1 MRKADPP
8 GKSDAP
14 PPRSGRRSP
23 FKLSIS
29 VNAKARDVAAGR
41 GFALLSVAS
50 RWRDIAGEALSNHTQ
65 PLSIA
70 QGKAGGILTLKADG
84 GAALLI
90 QHQQREILARV
101 NAVLGEGAVAS
112 LKLVQGVVERGR
124 RIGPKP
130 PPPRLAPDEERAV
143 EERTARVSDPELR
156 ERLARLMRRALDGA
170 KRR

>member
-23 FKLSIS
+23 FKLSIP

-50 RWRDIAGEALSNHTQ
+50 RWRDIAGEALANHTQ